1 MDISHPVTR
10 RPGERG
16 EGNLGCILW
25 AVIMVILLHVAWVA
39 IPAKVASA
47 EIQDFL
53 IDEAAHAQSYTA
65 EQIKKRIIAKG
76 ADLGIDIDPKKVKVT
91 KQRQRIRMQVAYTQ
105 KLEFFGS
112 MEYDWN
118 QEHDV
123 DRPIFIV

>member
-1 MDISHPVTR
+1 MDNSHPVTR
-10 RPGERG
+10 RPSERG
-16 EGNLGCILW
+16 EGNLGCLLW
-25 AVIMVILLHVAWVA
+25 GIAMVVLLHVAWVA

-53 IDEAAHAQSYTA
+53 IDEAAHAQSYTS

-76 ADLGIDIDPKKVKVT
+76 DDLGITIDPKKVTVT
-91 KQRQRIRMQVAYTQ
+91 KQRERIRMQVEYTQ

-118 QEHDV
+118 HTHDV